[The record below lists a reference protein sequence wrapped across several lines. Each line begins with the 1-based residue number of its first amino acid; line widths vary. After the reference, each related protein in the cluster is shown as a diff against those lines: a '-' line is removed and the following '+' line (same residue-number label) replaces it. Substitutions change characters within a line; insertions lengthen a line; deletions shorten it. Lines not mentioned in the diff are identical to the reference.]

1 MQEFREITEIHGN
14 KADILFKR
22 TSACG
27 RCGACGMLANMD
39 EITIQAENT
48 LNAKVG
54 DQVLVEFSDAS
65 AMKASALAYLIP
77 LAMLFIGVLIGY
89 YMNTLVLHVEEGDVV
104 AALSGVVFT
113 AIGFLIL
120 KFIDPKFKK
129 NNKYMYKMVEIK
141 QNNQE

>member
-1 MQEFREITEIHGN
+1 M
-14 KADILFKR
+14 
-22 TSACG
+22 
-27 RCGACGMLANMD
+27 
-39 EITIQAENT
+39 
-48 LNAKVG
+48 
-54 DQVLVEFSDAS
+54 LVEFSDAS

>member
-1 MQEFREITEIHGN
+1 MKEYGEVIGIRG
-14 KADILFKR
+14 KVADILFKR

-27 RCGACGMLANMD
+27 KCGACGMLAHMD

-48 LNAKVG
+48 LDAKKG
-54 DQVLVEFSDAS
+54 DQVLVEFSDSS

-77 LAMLFIGVLIGY
+77 LAMLFIGVIIGY
-89 YMNTLVLHVEEGDVV
+89 YMNTLVLHVAEGDVV
-104 AALSGVVFT
+104 AAIGGVVFT

-129 NNKYMYKMVEIK
+129 NTKYMYKMVEIK
-141 QNNQE
+141 QNSDE